1 MSDINISNNKRIA
14 KNTMMLYIRML
25 LSMIVS
31 LYTSR
36 VVLNILGVEDYGI
49 YNVVGGVVVLF
60 SFLNNAMASATQR
73 FLNFELGRGDVL
85 EVKRIFSISMTSYIC
100 IALLVLFLSET
111 VGLWFFNTQLNI
123 PSSRID
129 AASWV
134 YQMSIFTFCFSILRI
149 PYNASVIA
157 YERMSF
163 FAYISII
170 EVLMKLLIVYLLVLG
185 SIDKLILYAILIF
198 VVTVLVNAIYQFYC
212 KHMFEICTYSFF
224 WDKILFKK
232 IIGFSGWSL
241 FGSLA
246 NMSAQ
251 QGVNFLLNI
260 FYGVTVNA
268 AVGIANQ
275 VSSAIYAFISNF
287 QTAFNPQ
294 LIKSYASGEKE
305 YFFNLIFQTSK
316 FSYYLLF
323 LISLPILIST
333 PFILEIWLET
343 VPEYAVEFT
352 RLMILFFLFDAI
364 SAPLWI
370 SVQATGKI
378 RNYQILMASII
389 ILNFP
394 LSYWALK
401 YGFPIYSVFII
412 RVILNIL
419 TFLARIIYLRYKI
432 DLSIKDYFQKVVLV
446 VFTVSLLSIP
456 LPLLAN
462 KILNEWTGLIVS
474 SILSMSIVII
484 LIYILGL
491 NSSEKKIIVQLITSK
506 LMR

>member
-305 YFFNLIFQTSK
+305 YFF
-316 FSYYLLF
+316 
-323 LISLPILIST
+323 
-333 PFILEIWLET
+333 
-343 VPEYAVEFT
+343 
-352 RLMILFFLFDAI
+352 
-364 SAPLWI
+364 
-370 SVQATGKI
+370 
-378 RNYQILMASII
+378 
-389 ILNFP
+389 
-394 LSYWALK
+394 
-401 YGFPIYSVFII
+401 
-412 RVILNIL
+412 
-419 TFLARIIYLRYKI
+419 
-432 DLSIKDYFQKVVLV
+432 
-446 VFTVSLLSIP
+446 
-456 LPLLAN
+456 
-462 KILNEWTGLIVS
+462 
-474 SILSMSIVII
+474 
-484 LIYILGL
+484 
-491 NSSEKKIIVQLITSK
+491 
-506 LMR
+506 